1 MSDELELQPVFPLPN
16 VVLFPRA
23 LLPLHIFE
31 PRYRTMIADALGG
44 GQTVVVAL
52 LKQGWEQDYYGNPE
66 AHPVACLGRVVQ
78 HHQLPDGR
86 YNIMLHGE
94 EKVFLDRTERH
105 QPYRIARIRRVEE
118 DPTWARGDGAA
129 AMAAELIE
137 LYRRAHQRQGTALDL
152 APLLGPHASPETVVN
167 TIAMNLEGEPEV
179 RQQLLE
185 IDSLAIRFQA
195 LHQLLRESGR
205 TQDVIDRARH
215 LYPHDPRRN

>member
-1 MSDELELQPVFPLPN
+1 
-16 VVLFPRA
+16 
-23 LLPLHIFE
+23 
-31 PRYRTMIADALGG
+31 MIADVLGG

-66 AHPVACLGRVVQ
+66 AHAVACLGRVVE
-78 HHQLPDGR
+78 HHQLSDGR
-86 YNIMLHGE
+86 TNIMLQGE

-105 QPYRIARIRRVEE
+105 LPYRIARVRRVEE
-118 DPTWARGDGAA
+118 DPNWARGEGAA

-137 LYRRAHQRQGTALDL
+137 LYRRAHQRQETALDL
-152 APLLGPHASPETVVN
+152 AQFLGPHVDPETVVN
-167 TIAMNLEGEPEV
+167 TIAMNLDGEAEV

>member
-31 PRYRTMIADALGG
+31 PRYRTMIADVLGG

-66 AHPVACLGRVVQ
+66 AHGIACLGRVVQ

-86 YNIMLHGE
+86 YNIMLQGE

-105 QPYRIARIRRVEE
+105 QPYRMARVRRVEE

-129 AMAAELIE
+129 VMAAELIE

-152 APLLGPHASPETVVN
+152 AQLLGSHVDPETVVN
-167 TIAMNLEGEPEV
+167 TIAMNLDGEAEV